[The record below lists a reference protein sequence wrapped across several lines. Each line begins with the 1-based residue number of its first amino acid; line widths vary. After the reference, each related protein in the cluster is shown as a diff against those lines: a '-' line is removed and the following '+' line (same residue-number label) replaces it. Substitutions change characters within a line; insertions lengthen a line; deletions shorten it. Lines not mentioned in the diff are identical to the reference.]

1 MHLLKS
7 FIKGI
12 ADFPRFIVYIFR
24 YWEYVDWR
32 VQTAF
37 YIICIL
43 LMVGTLAVIQGKV

>member
-12 ADFPRFIVYIFR
+12 ADFPRFIVYIIR

-32 VQTAF
+32 IQAAF
-37 YIICIL
+37 YIIL
-43 LMVGTLAVIQGKV
+43 FMLMVGTLAVIQDKI